1 MKLPATLLSQPILRQ
16 FWIVPLWWFHF
27 FLLLNIFTWHPLKL
41 QTLLTSLV
49 AYASPLGNLN
59 LVLVGTELKPVSPF
73 LSPFTWILYFVFSIL
88 TDVCWIFT
96 GPLFSLQHSVY
107 YILCFIF
114 CISKSV
120 FYILY
125 SKFCILDSVFK
136 ILYFVFSILTVTYVE
151 SLQRPPIIHLITVVT
166 LLFHPSPAIRQHLV
180 NMYLSFQEK
189 EYLWCRVCC
198 GLQKDI

>member
-1 MKLPATLLSQPILRQ
+1 MC
-16 FWIVPLWWFHF
+16 VE
-27 FLLLNIFTWHPLKL
+27 FL
-41 QTLLTSLV
+41 
-49 AYASPLGNLN
+49 
-59 LVLVGTELKPVSPF
+59 
-73 LSPFTWILYFVFSIL
+73 
-88 TDVCWIFT
+88 T
-96 GPLFSLQHSVY
+96 GPLFSLQHSVFL
-107 YILCFIF
+107 ILYFVFSILTCDRQSFTCIF
-114 CISKSV
+114 CILDFGFCIFYSK

-180 NMYLSFQEK
+180 NMYLPFQEQ
-189 EYLWCRVCC
+189 EYLRFCC